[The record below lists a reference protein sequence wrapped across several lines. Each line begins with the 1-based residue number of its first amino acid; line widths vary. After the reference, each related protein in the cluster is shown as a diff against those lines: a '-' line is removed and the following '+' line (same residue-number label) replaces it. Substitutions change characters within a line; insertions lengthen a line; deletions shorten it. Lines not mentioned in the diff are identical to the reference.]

1 MLVLYIVKQHKCFD
15 EQETIKIQKQQNDLM
30 LTKAMWVLRL
40 KDTVITIKNK
50 TIVLIYELRGFKFV
64 IIKVLEFKKVEKDD

>member
-1 MLVLYIVKQHKCFD
+1 
-15 EQETIKIQKQQNDLM
+15 M

-50 TIVLIYELRGFKFV
+50 KIVLIYELRGFKFV